1 MLASHYQTGEA
12 NLFLPTVSKPQNE
25 TAKFKFEYPSVSESY
40 RTAIDVPLK
49 RPVSVQSKKV
59 VEANSEL
66 QNKFG
71 VLSALQGSLMQQI
84 AESNKG
90 EKLSDQIKVLS
101 DKVKSTQVKLNQLVS
116 GGSQVITVAP
126 ETLTTLSAPSMSSVL
141 VKVETK
147 DHKGPIQF
155 TVEILGRGDADL
167 TCSVHTNQKVN
178 LDSFIWQK
186 KDLRKTMILRPFK
199 AFDETLLAPK
209 QQVADWDKTLW
220 QPEAIFAQFFS

>member
-101 DKVKSTQVKLNQLVS
+101 DKVKSTQVKLN
-116 GGSQVITVAP
+116 
-126 ETLTTLSAPSMSSVL
+126 
-141 VKVETK
+141 
-147 DHKGPIQF
+147 
-155 TVEILGRGDADL
+155 
-167 TCSVHTNQKVN
+167 
-178 LDSFIWQK
+178 
-186 KDLRKTMILRPFK
+186 
-199 AFDETLLAPK
+199 
-209 QQVADWDKTLW
+209 
-220 QPEAIFAQFFS
+220 